1 MLLELITQ
9 LLHLCHIS
17 GENTVHDSLAD
28 NLDLVSWEEARKEVI
43 IVDVEQLEGLR
54 GVEVLLD

>member
-1 MLLELITQ
+1 M
-9 LLHLCHIS
+9 
-17 GENTVHDSLAD
+17 HDSLAD